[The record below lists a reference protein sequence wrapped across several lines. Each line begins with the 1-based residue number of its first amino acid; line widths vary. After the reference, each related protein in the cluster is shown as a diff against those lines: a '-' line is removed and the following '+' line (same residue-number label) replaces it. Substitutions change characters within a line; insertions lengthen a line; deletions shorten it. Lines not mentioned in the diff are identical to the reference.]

1 MDIAGSR
8 VAAHLVCGP
17 SSYMKAVL
25 VDVFLTFLAAETKW
39 QHRLN

>member
-1 MDIAGSR
+1 
-8 VAAHLVCGP
+8 
-17 SSYMKAVL
+17 MKAVL